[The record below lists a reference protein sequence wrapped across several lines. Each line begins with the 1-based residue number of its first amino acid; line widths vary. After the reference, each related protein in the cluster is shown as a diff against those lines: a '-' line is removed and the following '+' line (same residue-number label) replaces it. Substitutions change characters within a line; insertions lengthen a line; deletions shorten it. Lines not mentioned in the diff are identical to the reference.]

1 MNKHIRLW
9 AAIPIALC
17 ISGLTSADPLQIL
30 TTECASCHALESPDY
45 EALGRSER
53 VSRKAPP
60 LFFAG
65 NKYRAEWLL
74 SFLQSPSAL
83 YAAGYFPD
91 HKLLDTPDGDFP
103 NEDELISHI
112 SLAEA
117 DAKEVSDYL
126 MTLRPFDELVEND
139 SYTEG
144 TVAKRMGTMDFRKF
158 KGCDACHQDDA
169 DNGGLS
175 GPRLYDAW
183 ARLQPKYIAS
193 FLKDP
198 MQWDPNTLMPVPQMN
213 EQAVHKLVDYLKV
226 LGEAE

>member
-9 AAIPIALC
+9 AAIPIAFC

-144 TVAKRMGTMDFRKF
+144 TVAERMGTMDFRKF

-175 GPRLYDAW
+175 GPRLYGAW